1 MMMAGQGQNFGARN
15 VAPNQFLQSPTPPS
29 QSPAGLS
36 SRYLPTFSIKKVIY
50 EASVLCNKMSAVKV
64 LAIFI

>member
-1 MMMAGQGQNFGARN
+1 MMMPGQGQNFGARN

-36 SRYLPTFSIKKVIY
+36 SRYLSNVLIKGI
-50 EASVLCNKMSAVKV
+50 
-64 LAIFI
+64 